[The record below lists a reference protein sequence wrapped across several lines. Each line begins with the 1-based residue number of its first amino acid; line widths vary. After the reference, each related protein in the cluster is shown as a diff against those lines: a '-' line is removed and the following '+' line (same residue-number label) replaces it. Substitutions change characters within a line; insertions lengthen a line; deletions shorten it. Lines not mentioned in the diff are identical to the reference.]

1 MPSARKKS
9 QAGCV
14 SCHRGWRS
22 NYMVSSQQQVAGWM
36 CLVSHALSANSRVG
50 EYDGLH
56 TFSTLSVISGKVA
69 RDSRKLKLRLK
80 SVDGFY
86 AGKSGF

>member
-1 MPSARKKS
+1 MEVELYGDFLIASDS
-9 QAGCV
+9 V
-14 SCHRGWRS
+14 D
-22 NYMVSSQQQVAGWM
+22 V
-36 CLVSHALSANSRVG
+36 ALSPTLVG
-50 EYDGLH
+50 QKCGSWNNGLH